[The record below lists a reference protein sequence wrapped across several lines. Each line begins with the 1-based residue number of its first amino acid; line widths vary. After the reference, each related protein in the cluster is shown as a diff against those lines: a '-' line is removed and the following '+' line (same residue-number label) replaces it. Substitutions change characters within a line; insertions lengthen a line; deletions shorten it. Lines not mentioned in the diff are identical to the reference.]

1 MDHVRVGALR
11 VRLTRPKRSTSWWVM
26 SGRASLQACAFA
38 RSALSCSGGIDSVAA
53 QPARRLARLSTI
65 ARRRGD
71 VGFSAPR
78 GVIASSR
85 AAGVSVLAS
94 LASATGGARGVM
106 PLGPVSTV
114 PKGRGAAPDVCTLEE
129 MTLDVAEL
137 LAHWGYAAIFAAV
150 ILGNVGFPVP
160 EETIL
165 VLGGYLAQRGTLR
178 LDLVLGIGVVSAV
191 VGDGIGYWLGRHY
204 GRQGHRALRPVG
216 VHDPAPAREGVPLR
230 DPLRRVGRVLRAV
243 RGRTGFLAG
252 PLAGATGLRPLAF
265 ATGNILG
272 ALLFVP
278 VVVGMGYVLGRAFG
292 DDIERLVD
300 RVEHLALGVAVVLT
314 LSVVIVR
321 FFRARRAAG

>member
-1 MDHVRVGALR
+1 VY
-11 VRLTRPKRSTSWWVM
+11 
-26 SGRASLQACAFA
+26 
-38 RSALSCSGGIDSVAA
+38 
-53 QPARRLARLSTI
+53 
-65 ARRRGD
+65 
-71 VGFSAPR
+71 
-78 GVIASSR
+78 
-85 AAGVSVLAS
+85 
-94 LASATGGARGVM
+94 
-106 PLGPVSTV
+106 
-114 PKGRGAAPDVCTLEE
+114 TLEE
-129 MTLDVAEL
+129 MTPDVAEL

-165 VLGGYLAQRGTLR
+165 VLAGYLAQRGTLR

-204 GRQGHRALRPVG
+204 GRRAIERYGRWVYMTPSRLEKVSRFVTRYGAWAVFCARFVAGLR
-216 VHDPAPAREGVPLR
+216 
-230 DPLRRVGRVLRAV
+230 
-243 RGRTGFLAG
+243 FLAG

-321 FFRARRAAG
+321 LLRARRAAD